1 MYLVPYNTWISKN
14 ASVATAVYMYVVS
27 TWLSMLDFPLMLPLK
42 LPVVVIIYSLSNKFA
57 IGVVNVVTGDSKLN
71 ESSAAVVVS
80 YSLTSD

>member
-1 MYLVPYNTWISKN
+1 
-14 ASVATAVYMYVVS
+14 
-27 TWLSMLDFPLMLPLK
+27 MLDFPLILPVK